1 MGSDMSAR
9 QRIRLRFEAPPS
21 VNPSFQYAGQLCL
34 TFFTTHAD
42 ARSAGK
48 RLRKLL
54 FQIFFARHVMWI
66 RAPSVRQVD
75 ETDDTMLH
83 LFRPSSLFFLS
94 SNFSSCFSPFII
106 FWSPFTHRQQNKNK
120 KKKTEQKCSL
130 LVLVLVMVGVEASAS
145 WVASVNLPRVSIG
158 CLSASVNGSL
168 CNLNNYDYRQQPPA
182 TLLTRILIIT
192 VARLKV
198 HVTIITKT

>member
-1 MGSDMSAR
+1 MS
-9 QRIRLRFEAPPS
+9 IHK
-21 VNPSFQYAGQLCL
+21 L
-34 TFFTTHAD
+34 TFILPAQSGKKAQRQVAKEGRVEITLEIIGSLC
-42 ARSAGK
+42 RAGK

-75 ETDDTMLH
+75 ETDDTLLH
-83 LFRPSSLFFLS
+83 LFRSSSLFFLS

-106 FWSPFTHRQQNKNK
+106 FWSSFTHRQQNKNK
-120 KKKTEQKCSL
+120 KKTEQQKCSL
-130 LVLVLVMVGVEASAS
+130 LVLVLVLVMVGVEASAS

-158 CLSASVNGSL
+158 CLSTSVYGSL